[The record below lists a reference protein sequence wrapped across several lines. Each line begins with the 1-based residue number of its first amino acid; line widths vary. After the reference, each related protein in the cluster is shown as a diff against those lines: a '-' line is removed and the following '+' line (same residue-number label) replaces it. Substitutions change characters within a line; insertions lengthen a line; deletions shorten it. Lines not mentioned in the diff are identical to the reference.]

1 MTYSGHGLKNIETKL
16 AKYDTKPKRVLFT
29 GGSGLLALNWAMAI
43 RGKYTI
49 ALGLHQKNITL
60 RDFEHYQIDLKSI
73 ERFAKSLEE
82 IKPDI
87 VIHAAGLTN
96 VEKCESEP
104 DLAFHVNVEI
114 AEVVAKVCFQKGLQ
128 LVHISTDHIFSGK
141 KSLLSESQP
150 LEPINKYGETKA
162 EAEALVLKAY
172 PKALVIRTNF
182 FGWGTSYRKSFS
194 DNIIEGLRAKKQLV
208 LFDDVFYTPILV
220 ENLAF
225 AVHDLIDQ
233 QMHGIINIVGDER
246 ISKYQFG
253 IKIAE
258 KFGLDCKLIKRG
270 FFDEISGLVQRPKD
284 MSLNN
289 LKACELIG
297 KKLGNVNEYL
307 TKLMQQEKSEVFQ
320 EIRRL

>member
-1 MTYSGHGLKNIETKL
+1 VPYSGLGLKLTEIKL

-43 RGKYTI
+43 RDKFTVV
-49 ALGLHQKNITL
+49 LGLHQKNITL
-60 RDFEHYQIDLKSI
+60 RGFEHYQIDIKSV
-73 ERFAKSLEE
+73 ERLASSLEK

-96 VEKCESEP
+96 VEQCEKEP

-114 AEVVAKVCFQKGLQ
+114 AEVVAKVCFQKGLH
-128 LVHISTDHIFSGK
+128 LVHISTDHIFSGNEP
-141 KSLLSESQP
+141 LLSEVQP
-150 LEPINKYGETKA
+150 SKPINKYGETKA
-162 EAEALVLKAY
+162 EAEVLVLKAY
-172 PKALVIRTNF
+172 PDALVIRTNF

-194 DNIIEGLRAKKQLV
+194 DYIIEGLRAKKQLV

-225 AVHDLIDQ
+225 AVHDLIDLQ
-233 QMHGIINIVGDER
+233 EQGIMNIVGDER

-258 KFGLDCKLIKRG
+258 KFDLDCNLIKRSSIC
-270 FFDEISGLVQRPKD
+270 EISGLVQRPKD
-284 MSLNN
+284 MSLTNQ
-289 LKACELIG
+289 KACKLIDR
-297 KKLGNVNEYL
+297 KLGNVDEYL
-307 TKLMQQEKSEVFQ
+307 TKLLQQEKSKLFQ
-320 EIRRL
+320 EIQSL